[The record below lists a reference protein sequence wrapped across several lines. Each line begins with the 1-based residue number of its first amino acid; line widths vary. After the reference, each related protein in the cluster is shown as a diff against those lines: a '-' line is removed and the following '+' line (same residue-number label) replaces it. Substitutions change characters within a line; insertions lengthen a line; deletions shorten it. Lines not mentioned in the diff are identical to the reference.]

1 MKGSTYCFHVMMKRA
16 IHSRYFGD
24 ISEEQ
29 NAIFDSDRL
38 YYFGTVLHVKRRS
51 PIVNFQVQEVKEE
64 FRPKLCGWGTNKF

>member
-1 MKGSTYCFHVMMKRA
+1 MKGSTYCFRVLMKRA

-38 YYFGTVLHVKRRS
+38 YYFGTVLHILLDVTYS
-51 PIVNFQVQEVKEE
+51 
-64 FRPKLCGWGTNKF
+64 